1 MVKVFGVS
9 DVPCTSLEDDALG
22 IENYVK
28 GLEKFVLTCP
38 TPMSIALQGDWGTG
52 KTSFLQSM
60 KSDFEK
66 ENKNIKTVYF
76 NTWQY
81 SQFKMS
87 DDLYSSFI
95 SNIVTALGEGSEERE
110 KAKEIVQKLLR
121 MSKFF
126 AKNYIQGKVN
136 FDLDAF
142 EDAVISKEIERVQ
155 MVHGLKEQFAKIVDK
170 AKGEEGRVVVFV
182 DDLDRLNPEIAVEL
196 LEVMKLFMDVPSCV
210 FVLAIDY
217 EVVVSGVRKKFG
229 KDMSEDKCR
238 SFFDKIIQL
247 PFRMPV
253 DSYRIEKMLQ
263 KILNGE
269 LLEYVGTLGIL
280 IKNTLGANPRT
291 LKRLSNSF
299 FLLRMVEE
307 QMTEGKKS
315 EDKREEECQAA
326 LLFSSLVIQM
336 YCYEAYERLIGCE
349 EAQDLKQLFESVE
362 KGSQENSEGDSEK
375 EDERIQDALV
385 SLSVA
390 LKGIGEIN
398 RSKTSDIY
406 DKLLSSLRLSSIT
419 TVSSKAGAG
428 EKTRADAMKVNRIVL
443 DGKPLNVKNPTEAI
457 VYTYNYVLIA
467 NSARVKELMERYPG
481 ILTTDKTAEKGLF
494 RSKKELELMVGDKKL
509 YLGTSSSSA
518 NKMLQVKN
526 LCDFMGIEPGC
537 VVWYDGAEIV
547 FKN

>member
-1 MVKVFGVS
+1 MTKKVFGVS
-9 DVPCTSLEDDALG
+9 DVPCTSLEDDTLG
-22 IENYVK
+22 IEKYVR
-28 GLEKFVLTCP
+28 GLEQFVLCCP

-95 SNIVTALGEGSEERE
+95 SNIVTALGEGSEAQEGI
-110 KAKEIVQKLLR
+110 KEVVQSVLKI
-121 MSKFF
+121 SKFF
-126 AKNYIQGKVN
+126 AKNYIKEKVN
-136 FDLDAF
+136 IDINAIEKEL
-142 EDAVISKEIERVQ
+142 ISREMERVQ
-155 MVHGLKEQFAKIVDK
+155 TVHSLKEQFAKIVDK
-170 AKGEEGRVVVFV
+170 AKGEDGRVVIFV

-229 KDMSEDKCR
+229 RDMSEEKCR

-253 DSYRIEKMLQ
+253 DSYHIEKMLQ
-263 KILNGE
+263 NILNGE
-269 LLEYVGTLGIL
+269 LENYINAIGIL

-307 QMTEGKKS
+307 QMSQDKKTEA
-315 EDKREEECQAA
+315 CQAA
-326 LLFSSLVIQM
+326 LLFSSLVVQM
-336 YCYEAYERLIGCE
+336 YCYEAYDELIGCE
-349 EAQDLKQLFESVE
+349 GVPELKRLFESVE
-362 KGSQENSEGDSEK
+362 KGVQEDNEADSEK
-375 EDERIQDALV
+375 ELEKIQDALA

-390 LKGIGEIN
+390 LKSIGEIN
-398 RSKTSDIY
+398 KSKADDIY
-406 DKLLSSLRLSSIT
+406 EKLLASLRLSSIT
-419 TVSSKAGAG
+419 TVSSKAGKG

-443 DGKPLNVKNPTEAI
+443 DGTPRAVKNPTEAI
-457 VYTYNYVLIA
+457 VLTFTYVLTIH
-467 NSARVKELMERYPG
+467 SARIKEFIERYQG
-481 ILTTDKTAEKGLF
+481 LLTTDETAVKGLF
-494 RSKKELELMVGDKKL
+494 RSKKPLEIRLDGNPL
-509 YLGTSSSSA
+509 YLGTSSSSV
-518 NKMLQVKN
+518 NKMLQTKN
-526 LCDFMGIEPGC
+526 LCDFMGFESGR
-537 VVWYDGAEIV
+537 VVWYDGAEVV

>member
-1 MVKVFGVS
+1 MDKKVFGVS
-9 DVPCTSLEDDALG
+9 DVPCASLDDDTLG

-28 GLEKFVLTCP
+28 GLEKFVLSCP

-52 KTSFLQSM
+52 KTSFLHSM

-95 SNIVTALGEGSEERE
+95 SNIVTALGEGSEAQEGI
-110 KAKEIVQKLLR
+110 KEVVQSVLKI
-121 MSKFF
+121 SKFF
-126 AKNYIQGKVN
+126 AKNYIKEKVN
-136 FDLDAF
+136 IDINAIEKEL
-142 EDAVISKEIERVQ
+142 ISREMERVQ
-155 MVHGLKEQFAKIVDK
+155 TVHGLKEQFAKIVDK

-229 KDMSEDKCR
+229 KDMSEEKCR

-253 DSYRIEKMLQ
+253 DSYHIEKMLQ

-269 LLEYVGTLGIL
+269 LKDYIGVISIL

-307 QMTEGKKS
+307 QMA
-315 EDKREEECQAA
+315 EDKKTDECQSA
-326 LLFSSLVIQM
+326 LLFSSLVVQM
-336 YCYEAYERLIGCE
+336 YCYEAYDRLIGCE
-349 EAQDLKQLFESVE
+349 GVQELKKLFESVE
-362 KGSQENSEGDSEK
+362 RGIQEDSEGDSEK
-375 EDERIQDALV
+375 EVEKIQDALA
-385 SLSVA
+385 SLSVT

-398 RSKTSDIY
+398 KCKTEDVY
-406 DKLLSSLRLSSIT
+406 EKLLASLRLSSIT
-419 TVSSKAGAG
+419 TVSSKAGTG

-443 DGKPLNVKNPTEAI
+443 DGKTVNVKNPTEAI
-457 VYTYNYVLIA
+457 VLTYTYVLA
-467 NSARVKELMERYPG
+467 AHSARIKEFMERYPG
-481 ILTTDKTAEKGLF
+481 LLTTDEAAVKGLF
-494 RSKKELELMVGDKKL
+494 RSKKALEVRLDGKPL
-509 YLGTSSSSA
+509 YLGTSSSSV
-518 NKMLQVKN
+518 NKMLQTKN
-526 LCDFMGIEPGC
+526 LCDFMGIETGR